1 MRLGIR
7 RYLRKWS
14 KGPRQY
20 LSYQPQL
27 QGQEQSQPEQ
37 NLGSNFS
44 ENYDIDKPAEISD
57 YIQKRFLPVFHW
69 FKNRTRTT
77 VRRLQLWRV
86 SIIILTLFIVIF
98 DVSVLGYYDGRPFS
112 SATAIA
118 SSIAAVLVLGS
129 TAFVQLT
136 RTQENLL
143 LFSTASRRL
152 EREYQLFMLKAGVYS
167 PSASTNID
175 EDYKAKNKLFVERI
189 EDIISNH
196 SSEYGFQY
204 PSAVNQIPSDY
215 MNSESGKQTETTNGK
230 KISFDSFT
238 DKVTEKSIKEGSAST
253 VGRETTGGDDKTK
266 DLNSAQGK
274 IRDVASD
281 TQITGRTENLQEKTA
296 KTIDEADDSEE
307 HTKKTG

>member
-1 MRLGIR
+1 MRIGIR

-14 KGPRQY
+14 SGRRQY

-27 QGQEQSQPEQ
+27 QGQQSQPQQ

-69 FKNRTRTT
+69 FKSRTRTT

-98 DVSVLGYYDGRPFS
+98 DVSVLGYYDGRLFS
-112 SATAIA
+112 SATPIA

-152 EREYQLFMLKAGVYS
+152 EREYQLFMLKADVYS
-167 PSASTNID
+167 PSASTNLG

-204 PSAVNQIPSDY
+204 PSAVNQIPSDH
-215 MNSESGKQTETTNGK
+215 MISDSGNNKR
-230 KISFDSFT
+230 
-238 DKVTEKSIKEGSAST
+238 EK
-253 VGRETTGGDDKTK
+253 D
-266 DLNSAQGK
+266 
-274 IRDVASD
+274 
-281 TQITGRTENLQEKTA
+281 
-296 KTIDEADDSEE
+296 
-307 HTKKTG
+307 

>member
-20 LSYQPQL
+20 MSYQPQQ
-27 QGQEQSQPEQ
+27 QGQEQSQPQQ
-37 NLGSNFS
+37 NLGTNFS
-44 ENYDIDKPAEISD
+44 ENYDINML
-57 YIQKRFLPVFHW
+57 RFQTPG
-69 FKNRTRTT
+69 

-98 DVSVLGYYDGRPFS
+98 DVSVLGYYDSRPIS
-112 SATAIA
+112 PATAIA

-167 PSASTNID
+167 PSASTNIG

-196 SSEYGFQY
+196 SPESGFQH

-215 MNSESGKQTETTNGK
+215 MISESGKQTETTNGK

-238 DKVTEKSIKEGSAST
+238 DKIKEKVTEKSIKEGSAST

-266 DLNSAQGK
+266 DNSAQGK
-274 IRDVASD
+274 IPDVTSD
-281 TQITGRTENLQEKTA
+281 TRITDPTKNLQEKTA
-296 KTIDEADDSEE
+296 KTIDEANGSEE

>member
-14 KGPRQY
+14 RGPRQY
-20 LSYQPQL
+20 LPYQPQ
-27 QGQEQSQPEQ
+27 QGQEQSQPQQ

-69 FKNRTRTT
+69 FKNRTRAN

-167 PSASTNID
+167 PSAPSASTNIG
-175 EDYKAKNKLFVERI
+175 EDYKAKSKLFVERI

-196 SSEYGFQY
+196 SSESRFQY

-215 MNSESGKQTETTNGK
+215 MISESGKQTETTNGK
-230 KISFDSFT
+230 KISVDSFT
-238 DKVTEKSIKEGSAST
+238 DKIKEKVTEKSIKEGSASA
-253 VGRETTGGDDKTK
+253 VGRETTGGDDKAK

-274 IRDVASD
+274 IRDAASD
-281 TQITGRTENLQEKTA
+281 TQITGRTEKLQEK
-296 KTIDEADDSEE
+296 EC
-307 HTKKTG
+307 